1 MTGNRSLIS
10 NEICSVSLIWLIVSA
25 IGHWIRK
32 VSHCRLT
39 DKCQQRSPGPDMA
52 SVVQRLHVF
61 RWKDP
66 HPASAA
72 TPPAQGAR
80 AVQQVD
86 DITAQEVEVGGVRGG
101 VVAEGVSQP
110 RLLHK
115 DGAKTG
121 KSDRQV
127 RV

>member
-1 MTGNRSLIS
+1 M
-10 NEICSVSLIWLIVSA
+10 
-25 IGHWIRK
+25 
-32 VSHCRLT
+32 SHCRLT

-66 HPASAA
+66 HSASAA

-86 DITAQEVEVGGVRGG
+86 DVTAQEVEVGGVRGG